1 LIFTKN
7 CLTKVLYASR
17 VNLPTQFV
25 VRLGEI
31 KMSEDKKLAEKLTR
45 VYLKIRDKKAQLS
58 SDYKKQEEDL
68 NQKLDKVKAAL
79 LDYCKEQGLE
89 SVKTSEGLFYRSVK
103 TRYWTSDW
111 EAMHKFVM
119 EHDVPEFLEKRLNQT
134 NVKTFLEENPETVP
148 MGLNVDSE
156 YIISVRKK

>member
-1 LIFTKN
+1 
-7 CLTKVLYASR
+7 
-17 VNLPTQFV
+17 
-25 VRLGEI
+25 
-31 KMSEDKKLAEKLTR
+31 MSEDKKLAEKLTR

-58 SDYKKQEEDL
+58 SDFKKQEEDL

-111 EAMHKFVM
+111 EAMHQFVM
-119 EHDVPEFLEKRLNQT
+119 EHEVPEFLEKRLNQT

-148 MGLNVDSE
+148 KGLNVDSE